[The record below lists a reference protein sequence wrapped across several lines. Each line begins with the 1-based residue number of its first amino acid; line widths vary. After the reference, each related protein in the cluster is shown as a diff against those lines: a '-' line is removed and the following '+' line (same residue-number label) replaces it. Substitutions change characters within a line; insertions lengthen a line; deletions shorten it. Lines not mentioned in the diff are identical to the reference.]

1 MASAGETDKS
11 NSQHVRLQIRHSCV
25 CNRQYILMSHQTEPE
40 NYSPVVYSILANLD
54 VEGNRKLTFP
64 IDRFQMHVIVDNGL
78 VFSCITYKTN
88 HHYMPFM
95 FLETFQRK
103 FHEIPSLVSRSVHA
117 RENEFDRDFGPVL
130 TTIVYEFNIGRG
142 DKISQLQVQ
151 VDDVKRIMLDNVEK
165 VMQRGEDLDNLLTK
179 TESLESSVRVTVGYS
194 HTDIP
199 VLLHDAN
206 DHTLAN
212 IAPTFANKGG
222 RFPSE
227 NQGSRHEGKVQE
239 FENVAR
245 DWWDPRGGPNRG
257 HSAHLWNHPHVRGR
271 ATLTG
276 ALSPPS
282 STCKRTSYSDW
293 GSVPTLIHI
302 IGTIGFSGLIII
314 IIQRSHLC
322 GSSGT
327 PSSIPADISELLP
340 RPRVSSPLLY
350 PPCPSALGPSCSGS
364 SNSSTLLFVLN
375 FLISS
380 CYILT
385 ASQEPPHLF
394 LLHSHFLSGTSSSL
408 LPPIYL
414 DRSSSMSRFHSRI
427 SLIIKFASLEA

>member
-1 MASAGETDKS
+1 MASAGETEKG

-40 NYSPVVYSILANLD
+40 NYSPVVYSILGNLD

-179 TESLESSVRVTVGYS
+179 TESLESSGGAFRRRTREVVMRAKCKNLKMWLVIGGILGVVLTVA
-194 HTDIP
+194 I
-199 VLLHDAN
+199 LL
-206 DHTLAN
+206 
-212 IAPTFANKGG
+212 IFG
-222 RFPSE
+222 
-227 NQGSRHEGKVQE
+227 V
-239 FENVAR
+239 
-245 DWWDPRGGPNRG
+245 
-257 HSAHLWNHPHVRGR
+257 
-271 ATLTG
+271 
-276 ALSPPS
+276 
-282 STCKRTSYSDW
+282 
-293 GSVPTLIHI
+293 IH
-302 IGTIGFSGLIII
+302 
-314 IIQRSHLC
+314 
-322 GSSGT
+322 
-327 PSSIPADISELLP
+327 
-340 RPRVSSPLLY
+340 
-350 PPCPSALGPSCSGS
+350 
-364 SNSSTLLFVLN
+364 
-375 FLISS
+375 
-380 CYILT
+380 
-385 ASQEPPHLF
+385 
-394 LLHSHFLSGTSSSL
+394 
-408 LPPIYL
+408 
-414 DRSSSMSRFHSRI
+414 M
-427 SLIIKFASLEA
+427 

>member
-1 MASAGETDKS
+1 MASTGETEKS

-40 NYSPVVYSILANLD
+40 NYSPVVYSILGNLD

-179 TESLESSVRVTVGYS
+179 TESLESSVRATV
-194 HTDIP
+194 IQ
-199 VLLHDAN
+199 
-206 DHTLAN
+206 
-212 IAPTFANKGG
+212 TFRSCREQTVK
-222 RFPSE
+222 
-227 NQGSRHEGKVQE
+227 K
-239 FENVAR
+239 
-245 DWWDPRGGPNRG
+245 PRG
-257 HSAHLWNHPHVRGR
+257 
-271 ATLTG
+271 AT
-276 ALSPPS
+276 
-282 STCKRTSYSDW
+282 
-293 GSVPTLIHI
+293 
-302 IGTIGFSGLIII
+302 
-314 IIQRSHLC
+314 
-322 GSSGT
+322 
-327 PSSIPADISELLP
+327 EL
-340 RPRVSSPLLY
+340 Y
-350 PPCPSALGPSCSGS
+350 
-364 SNSSTLLFVLN
+364 
-375 FLISS
+375 
-380 CYILT
+380 
-385 ASQEPPHLF
+385 
-394 LLHSHFLSGTSSSL
+394 
-408 LPPIYL
+408 
-414 DRSSSMSRFHSRI
+414 
-427 SLIIKFASLEA
+427 